1 MSKIVKVS
9 EGNYRLRV
17 QDGGDITLDAT
28 PSGTITV
35 IGNLNVTGST
45 TTVSSTNTNLAD
57 NILLLNQGQVGNGIS
72 STVGYTSGIEVARGN
87 YSNAQWLFNET
98 LSHWDSTPLSLTA
111 TATAS
116 TGNLI
121 TLSSVLTL
129 APGATVVFS
138 GAVFGN
144 LQSSQT
150 YFILSVSG
158 NQVTVSTQYGGSVFV
173 VSNATGSMT
182 ATITGRPSLGA
193 WQGRTK
199 DLVLTGVVAASV
211 GTTAGS
217 DLAFDMQNAG
227 SHVVVVNAPTYETT
241 ITNPQT
247 LVTKLFVQNY
257 VGASA
262 LNPGQ
267 ADVTTIY
274 YSPNNAV
281 TINSRATATS
291 SSIQFFINEVARAQ
305 ITNSGL
311 TVGNVNI
318 YQHTIQDTSASQN
331 LVLTAVNTNVEINGV
346 LNLDDTSTSPTLASG
361 TTKIYSKSGLGPTAG
376 KTGLYFKNQVS
387 SDELV
392 SKNRSLLFS
401 ILF

>member
-1 MSKIVKVS
+1 
-9 EGNYRLRV
+9 
-17 QDGGDITLDAT
+17 
-28 PSGTITV
+28 
-35 IGNLNVTGST
+35 
-45 TTVSSTNTNLAD
+45 
-57 NILLLNQGQVGNGIS
+57 
-72 STVGYTSGIEVARGN
+72 
-87 YSNAQWLFNET
+87 
-98 LSHWDSTPLSLTA
+98 
-111 TATAS
+111 
-116 TGNLI
+116 
-121 TLSSVLTL
+121 
-129 APGATVVFS
+129 
-138 GAVFGN
+138 VFGN

-311 TVGNVNI
+311 TVDNVNT
-318 YQHTIQDTSASQN
+318 YQNTIQNTAANRN
-331 LVLTAVNTNVEINGV
+331 LVLTAVNTNVEINGI

-361 TTKIYSKSGLGPTAG
+361 TSKIYSKAGLGPTAG
-376 KTGLYFKNQVS
+376 KTGLYFTNQVS

>member
-1 MSKIVKVS
+1 MSRLLKVS
-9 EGNYRLRV
+9 EGNYRVTV
-17 QDGGDITLDAT
+17 QNGGDITLDAT

-35 IGNLNVTGST
+35 IGNLNVSGAT
-45 TTVSSTNTNLAD
+45 TTVSSTQTLLAD
-57 NILLLNQGQVGNGIS
+57 NILILNQGQTGNGIS
-72 STVGYTSGIEVARGN
+72 STVGYVSGIEVERGN
-87 YSNAQWLFNET
+87 YSAAQWLFNET
-98 LSHWDSTPLSLTA
+98 LPHWNSTPLSLTA
-111 TATAS
+111 TATTS

-121 TLSSVLTL
+121 TLNSITTL
-129 APGATVVFS
+129 SAGATVVFS
-138 GAVFGN
+138 GAVFGGI
-144 LQSSQT
+144 QSSTT
-150 YFILSVSG
+150 YFILTAAA
-158 NQVTVSTQYGGSVFV
+158 NQITISSQYGGAVFS

-182 ATITGRPSLGA
+182 ATITGRPALGA
-193 WQGRTK
+193 WEGRTK
-199 DLVLTGVVAASV
+199 DPVLTGVVAASV

-227 SHVVVVNAPTYETT
+227 SHVVVVNAPTYEST

-257 VGASA
+257 VGSSA

-291 SSIQFFINEVARAQ
+291 NSIQFFINEVARAQ

-311 TVGNVNI
+311 TVDNVNI
-318 YQHTIQDTSASQN
+318 YQHTIQDTSANHN

-346 LNLDDTSTSPTLASG
+346 LNLDDTSTSPSLASS
-361 TTKIYSKSGLGPTAG
+361 TTKIYSKSSSGPTAG
-376 KTGLYFKNQVS
+376 KTGLYFTNQVS